1 MRINQSEA
9 FLLKD
14 IASQRNDTEMIRHGG
29 KNVFVSF
36 VLLLERW
43 HSSRCDAQGEPIE
56 RAKIIGK

>member
-14 IASQRNDTEMIRHGG
+14 IASQRNDTTRG